1 MGLTQL
7 YIISEQTITLFVAAT
22 IITTTTTL

>member
-1 MGLTQL
+1 MNFKQT
-7 YIISEQTITLFVAAT
+7 YIISEQTITLFVAAI

>member
-1 MGLTQL
+1 MNFRQS
-7 YIISEQTITLFVAAT
+7 YIIPEQTITLFVAAI

>member
-1 MGLTQL
+1 MNLKQS
-7 YIISEQTITLFVAAT
+7 YIISGQTITLFVAAT